1 MKTKNCLFLILVLCL
16 VLSIAFVSNNRFSEA
31 KAQKTDKQTELSD
44 LPKDSVEMYGAVEE
58 IEENRFL
65 ISTDNGGPLY
75 ITVTD
80 DTEIFKGG
88 KAAAITDIKVGS
100 RLKIVHNGIV
110 LKSYP
115 GQINIVYRV
124 TVLEAD

>member
-1 MKTKNCLFLILVLCL
+1 M
-16 VLSIAFVSNNRFSEA
+16 LSVAFVSNNLFSEA
-31 KAQKTDKQTELSD
+31 KAQKTDNQTENSN
-44 LPKDSVEMYGAVEE
+44 LPKDSVEMFGAVEE

-65 ISTDNGGPLY
+65 INTDNGGPLY

-88 KAAAITDIKVGS
+88 KAADITDIKVGS

-115 GQINIVYRV
+115 GQIKIVYRV
-124 TVLEAD
+124 TILEAG